1 MRVTDVED
9 RVRRMH
15 WPEPSAD
22 LRARVLSG
30 APLGEGPV
38 GWAARVAT
46 DASARAKSRVPGE
59 ATAHA
64 GRGWRRLGVA
74 AVVSVVLVAGSC
86 AALDVVE
93 GHRVEAEVA
102 RLEAKYGSLDLSTL
116 VVPAVPA
123 EENQARVLRAAAA
136 LTVPLTDRVYHYME
150 FRAPGSVP
158 ANLRAFAEANRDAIR
173 LAGDVRFRQ
182 RSNWEI
188 DPQRFLETMPYQS
201 VRILSDAL
209 YLTALLDLDAGRA
222 DDATR
227 MVVTGLTMSASLRQ
241 EVDSFVQHLR
251 INDLARRHIEA
262 VREIVTRSEPSRAA
276 LEELAAR
283 LAENRTPD
291 PMFVGTLTDLKGINA
306 MFARMENGDIDPN
319 TASWIYPM
327 TWPSWPSRLLGPAA
341 RIGRPFV
348 RQARLR
354 YLEYMEQLLDVL
366 SRPRPHPR
374 LPEYPA
380 PQRWALVDRLTDKFA
395 GGSTWRAN
403 SINLVM
409 TELSAAEL
417 AVALRRFRLDR
428 GAYPDDLPA
437 LVPRYLAT
445 LPIDSHTGR
454 PPVYARQGS
463 GFTLRAE
470 GVPGY
475 AKVAWIA
482 LEWNVAK

>member
-1 MRVTDVED
+1 
-9 RVRRMH
+9 MH
-15 WPEPSAD
+15 WPEPAPE

-30 APLGEGPV
+30 EPV
-38 GWAARVAT
+38 EDRPVAWAARVAT
-46 DASARAKSRVPGE
+46 DSSARAKSRVP
-59 ATAHA
+59 AVTTARA
-64 GRGWRRLGVA
+64 GHGWRRLGVA
-74 AVVSVVLVAGSC
+74 AVLSLVLMAGSC
-86 AALDVVE
+86 VALDVVE

-102 RLEAKYGSLDLSTL
+102 RFEARYGSLDVSTL
-116 VVPAVPA
+116 VVPPVPA
-123 EENQARVLRAAAA
+123 DENQARILKAAAA
-136 LTVPLTDRVYHYME
+136 LTVPLPGLAYHHIE
-150 FRAPGSVP
+150 FHGPGPVP

-188 DPQRFLETMPYQS
+188 DPQRFLETMPYQP

-209 YLTALLDLDAGRA
+209 YLTALLDLEAGRA

-227 MVVTGLTMSASLRQ
+227 MVVTGLAMAASLRQ
-241 EVDSFVQHLR
+241 EPDSFVQQVR
-251 INDLARRHIEA
+251 MIDLAKKHIEA
-262 VREIVTRSEPSRAA
+262 VREIVSRSEPSRAA
-276 LEELAAR
+276 LEELAAG

-291 PMFVGTLTDLKGINA
+291 PMFVGTLTDIKGINA

-327 TWPSWPSRLLGPAA
+327 TWPSWPSRFLGPAA

-348 RQARLR
+348 RQARVR
-354 YLEYMEQLLDVL
+354 YLQYMGELLDVL
-366 SRPRPHPR
+366 SSARPHPK
-374 LPEYPA
+374 LPEFPA

-409 TELSAAEL
+409 SELSAAEL

-445 LPIDSHTGR
+445 LPIDSYTGR

-463 GFTLRAE
+463 GFTLRAQ

-475 AKVAWIA
+475 EKVAWMA